1 MSDTNHYNALLSA
14 LRMIPPDKRQW
25 FIERGLKEIAEDE
38 RRGEL
43 KKRFDALP
51 TDEMERALGVN
62 RDTDPG
68 PPPEASID
76 RIIAA
81 KKKWR
86 NPSSTE

>member
-1 MSDTNHYNALLSA
+1 LQKTS
-14 LRMIPPDKRQW
+14 
-25 FIERGLKEIAEDE
+25 GV
-38 RRGEL
+38 

-51 TDEMERALGVN
+51 TDEMERVLGVN

-86 NPSSTE
+86 NPSPTE